1 MKIKKDTLSVD
12 FNHVV
17 KSNPGCGMSFV
28 SSLTDDIKNLS
39 KKSGK
44 VILSNANHKIV
55 LK

>member
-1 MKIKKDTLSVD
+1 MNTEKNTLNED
-12 FNHVV
+12 FNQVV
-17 KSNPGCGMSFV
+17 KSRPRCGMSFV